1 MEKEKFVS
9 EKLQKDDDDEEG
21 PDFFDRL
28 KKLKLKSMEKVNKKV
43 KLTTAQGNVI
53 KYQEQGDVAFQILV
67 KSQLLSQPIDIDEL
81 MTYSITP
88 VPHCLGKKARWLHGK
103 D

>member
-1 MEKEKFVS
+1 MYILSSGNPVPLDIEHDVLSAEEAGRLEKEKFVS
-9 EKLQKDDDDEEG
+9 ERLQKDDDDEEG

-53 KYQEQGDVAFQILV
+53 KY
-67 KSQLLSQPIDIDEL
+67 
-81 MTYSITP
+81 
-88 VPHCLGKKARWLHGK
+88 
-103 D
+103 